1 MNIIFLDIDGV
12 LNSKNYFIERHP
24 KLLELYKNNK
34 FLDTISLKLKR
45 MMLDIDLNK
54 LNTLKET
61 IKATGAYVVVTS
73 SWKRL
78 EIFPYVKEQL
88 ISMGIPIIGATIDNS
103 SNRGEGIKNY
113 LKENNVKRY
122 IILDDDIFEDYD
134 NELLMHLVKTSFVN
148 DGFTDSYKKLAIEK
162 LIMEGTMDTKK
173 VFVETGKTLKKRK

>member
-1 MNIIFLDIDGV
+1 MSVNIIFLDIDGV

-24 KLLELYKNNK
+24 KVLKLYKNNK
-34 FLDTISLKLKR
+34 SPDTISLKLKR

-54 LNTLKET
+54 LNTLKEI

-88 ISMGIPIIGATIDNS
+88 ISMGIPIIGNS

-113 LKENNVKRY
+113 LKENNAKRY

-148 DGFTDSYKKLAIEK
+148 DGLTDSYKKLAIEK
-162 LIMEGTMDTKK
+162 LIMEETMDTKK